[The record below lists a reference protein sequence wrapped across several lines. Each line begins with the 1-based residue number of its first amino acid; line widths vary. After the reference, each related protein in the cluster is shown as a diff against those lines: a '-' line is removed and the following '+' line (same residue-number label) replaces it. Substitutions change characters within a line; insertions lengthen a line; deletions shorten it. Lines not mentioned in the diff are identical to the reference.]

1 MAYTGFLFSFICDFF
16 SQEVNLSSMTSV
28 DIFQITNLMH
38 TSFIL

>member
-1 MAYTGFLFSFICDFF
+1 MAYTGFLFFFICDFF